1 MTLKVCRIYLPTC
14 SPDRS
19 AALVGTIRVALHASD
34 GGDLIEEKPIRFTA
48 TFGRSKLRVGP
59 NVIRF
64 GRLPAPVLGASPPA
78 VHATLRVANLSEQ
91 IPLQWLSSCPA
102 GLTLNPPSGKLPG
115 FIELGG
121 GGGKD
126 AAALAA
132 RVSATDRAKVDAT
145 DRAVVGATTTPSLA
159 PVGEDAAS
167 SGGAKS
173 SDPVKKE
180 EREFGCDV
188 TLSFTYASSGFY
200 RQNVLLR
207 DVNVP
212 NESRHVSVE
221 ALVESSALSCS
232 LSDAP
237 DSDGLLAWLW
247 ARSTR
252 RFRRRS
258 ATRVQPVLVSA
269 SGHLAPPQAYRI
281 ATVRRAWSIEREADR
296 ARSLA
301 L

>member
-1 MTLKVCRIYLPTC
+1 MKAKPYKRPLRITNLQDTQHELSATTNLAKQAGIYLDAECATPIGDTPLALSGKQEVTLWVCLQPHLSADVLSGSVCRQ
-14 SPDRS
+14 
-19 AALVGTIRVALHASD
+19 LVGTIRVALHASD

-59 NVIRF
+59 NAIRF
-64 GRLPAPVLGASPPA
+64 GRLPAPVPGASPPA

-167 SGGAKS
+167 SG
-173 SDPVKKE
+173 
-180 EREFGCDV
+180 
-188 TLSFTYASSGFY
+188 
-200 RQNVLLR
+200 
-207 DVNVP
+207 
-212 NESRHVSVE
+212 
-221 ALVESSALSCS
+221 
-232 LSDAP
+232 
-237 DSDGLLAWLW
+237 
-247 ARSTR
+247 
-252 RFRRRS
+252 
-258 ATRVQPVLVSA
+258 
-269 SGHLAPPQAYRI
+269 
-281 ATVRRAWSIEREADR
+281 VRRAAI
-296 ARSLA
+296 L
-301 L
+301 